1 MNLAAFINGIA
12 VGGVAALLAVGISQ
26 IFTTS
31 GVLNFAH
38 AGFAMLAAYLYAW
51 LTVSEGWAVGWAA
64 LATVIAVSLLGTLA
78 EWLVLRRLA
87 EAPFITKVIVTL
99 GLYVFMQGVTLQLFG
114 FDPKK
119 APLLF
124 HGGVSIG
131 TTVAANQ
138 QLAILGAGLALMAG
152 LALFLRGTRLGLATR
167 SCAQDRATAALI
179 GIPTRAVSS
188 VNWTIGAFMAAVA
201 GVLIAP
207 LAVFT
212 VDSFSI
218 YLVTGIGAALFGGLT
233 GLTGAFL
240 GGLVLG
246 VAQNWAIA
254 ESSQPGIWAL
264 AIFVAIAS
272 LLLLRRRWPKELL
285 ASATVSGGER
295 RARGNTWI
303 AARVLFAAGWG
314 LLLFNAVRVNFWAY
328 TASLVLFYVLVA
340 LSIVVAGGWT
350 GQLSLGQGALV
361 GTGVFTMLA
370 LRNDHG
376 LAFFPALAITLAVG
390 VGAGLLFGALSLRLA
405 STQVAIATLALSLVA
420 SEWLFTKGLKAS
432 EFMPVPSFLASD
444 RKLFAGLAVAV
455 AATCLLL
462 LRLQRS
468 QWGLAFLAT
477 RDAPDMAAHFGV
489 AVRAARLW
497 AFAISG
503 GIAALAG
510 VGYGLLISVV
520 PPYAVGVPMS
530 INVLV
535 FTVVGG
541 LGSLIGPFIGPLL
554 FIAGPQIVKSSQTS
568 ASALPQLLGGGMVVL
583 VLLARPDGLGSF
595 LRRPAASP
603 SAAPAELETA
613 AGTVP
618 AAAADRLS
626 GRPVNTRLRRV
637 AVTTNGHRPVSAL
650 VLEEGG
656 AR

>member
-51 LTVSEGWAVGWAA
+51 LTVSEHWSVGWAA
-64 LATVIAVSLLGTLA
+64 AATVVAVSLLGTLA

-124 HGGVSIG
+124 HGGISIG
-131 TTVAANQ
+131 NTVAANQ
-138 QLAILGAGLALMAG
+138 QIAILGAGLALMAG

-167 SCAQDRATAALI
+167 SCAQDRATAGLI
-179 GIPTRAVSS
+179 GIPIRAVSS

-233 GLTGAFL
+233 GLTGAFV

-295 RARGNTWI
+295 RSTGRTWI
-303 AARVLFAAGWG
+303 VARLLFAAGWG

-361 GTGVFTMLA
+361 GVGVFTMLS

-376 LAFFPALAITLAVG
+376 LAFFPALALTLAVG
-390 VGAGLLFGALSLRLA
+390 VAAGLLFGALSLRLA

-455 AATCLLL
+455 AACCLLL
-462 LRLQRS
+462 LRLQRG

-568 ASALPQLLGGGMVVL
+568 ATALPQLLGGAMVVL
-583 VLLARPDGLGSF
+583 VLLARPEGLGTF
-595 LRRPAASP
+595 LRRPARVPSEAQAAS
-603 SAAPAELETA
+603 AVAVT
-613 AGTVP
+613 
-618 AAAADRLS
+618 RLS
-626 GRPVNTRLRRV
+626 GRPVSTRLRRV
-637 AVTTNGHRPVSAL
+637 AVSSNGHRPVSAL

>member
-1 MNLAAFINGIA
+1 MTVAAFINGIA

-38 AGFAMLAAYLYAW
+38 AGFAMVAAYLYAW
-51 LTVSEGWAVGWAA
+51 LATTQSWSVGWAA
-64 LATVIAVSLLGTLA
+64 LVTVIAVSLLGTLA

-87 EAPFITKVIVTL
+87 DAPFTTKVIVTL
-99 GLYVFMQGVTLQLFG
+99 GLYVFMQGMTLQVFG

-119 APLLF
+119 APLLV

-131 TTVAANQ
+131 ATVAAYQ
-138 QLAILGAGLALMAG
+138 QLAILAAGLALMAG
-152 LALFLRGTRLGLATR
+152 LGLFLRGTRLGLATR
-167 SCAQDRATAALI
+167 SCAQDRSVAALI

-233 GLTGAFL
+233 GLTGAFV

-264 AIFVAIAS
+264 AIFVTIAA

-285 ASATVSGGER
+285 AAATVSTAG
-295 RARGNTWI
+295 RAPSVLTSRI
-303 AARVLFAAGWG
+303 ARVAFVAGWG
-314 LLLFNAVRVNFWAY
+314 LLLANALRVNFWAY

-376 LAFFPALAITLAVG
+376 LAFFPALALTVAVG
-390 VGAGLLFGALSLRLA
+390 VAAGLVFGGLSLRLA

-444 RKLFAGLAVAV
+444 RKLFAGMALAVA
-455 AATCLLL
+455 ACWALLW
-462 LRLQRS
+462 RLGRS

-497 AFAISG
+497 AFALSG

-541 LGSLIGPFIGPLL
+541 LGSLVGPFIGPLL

-568 ASALPQLLGGGMVVL
+568 ASALPQLLGGAMVVL
-583 VLLARPDGLGSF
+583 VLLARPEGLGSF
-595 LRRPAASP
+595 LRRPAPVAGL
-603 SAAPAELETA
+603 APGVE
-613 AGTVP
+613 P
-618 AAAADRLS
+618 APEREVVLSRLS
-626 GRPVNTRLRRV
+626 GRGATSRLARL
-637 AVTTNGHRPVSAL
+637 AAATNGHRPVPTL

-656 AR
+656 SR

>member
-1 MNLAAFINGIA
+1 AEARSVVLVLRPPRPHPPRRPGCGLGDRPTQGGPRPVGPQREERVRVLLMTVAAFINGIA

-38 AGFAMLAAYLYAW
+38 AGFAMVAAYLYAW
-51 LTVSEGWAVGWAA
+51 LAATEHWPVGWAA
-64 LATVIAVSLLGTLA
+64 LATVVIVSLLGTLA

-87 EAPFITKVIVTL
+87 DAPFIAKVIVTL
-99 GLYVFMQGVTLQLFG
+99 GLYVFMQGATLQLFG

-131 TTVAANQ
+131 ATVAAYQ

-152 LALFLRGTRLGLATR
+152 LALFLRATRLGLATR
-167 SCAQDRATAALI
+167 SCAQDRATAGLI

-240 GGLVLG
+240 GGLALG

-264 AIFVAIAS
+264 AIFVTIAA

-285 ASATVSGGER
+285 AAAAVSSAG
-295 RARGNTWI
+295 RAPSVLTSRL
-303 AARVLFAAGWG
+303 ARVAFVAGWG
-314 LLLFNAVRVNFWAY
+314 LLLA
-328 TASLVLFYVLVA
+328 
-340 LSIVVAGGWT
+340 
-350 GQLSLGQGALV
+350 
-361 GTGVFTMLA
+361 
-370 LRNDHG
+370 
-376 LAFFPALAITLAVG
+376 
-390 VGAGLLFGALSLRLA
+390 
-405 STQVAIATLALSLVA
+405 
-420 SEWLFTKGLKAS
+420 KGLRAS

-444 RKLFAGLAVAV
+444 RKLFAGMALAVA
-455 AATCLLL
+455 ACFALLW
-462 LRLQRS
+462 RLQHS

-489 AVRAARLW
+489 AVRTARLW
-497 AFAISG
+497 AFALSG

-510 VGYGLLISVV
+510 VGYGLPISVV
-520 PPYAVGVPMS
+520 PPYA
-530 INVLV
+530 L
-535 FTVVGG
+535 
-541 LGSLIGPFIGPLL
+541 
-554 FIAGPQIVKSSQTS
+554 
-568 ASALPQLLGGGMVVL
+568 
-583 VLLARPDGLGSF
+583 
-595 LRRPAASP
+595 
-603 SAAPAELETA
+603 
-613 AGTVP
+613 
-618 AAAADRLS
+618 
-626 GRPVNTRLRRV
+626 
-637 AVTTNGHRPVSAL
+637 
-650 VLEEGG
+650 
-656 AR
+656 

>member
-1 MNLAAFINGIA
+1 MNTAAFINGIA

-51 LTVSEGWAVGWAA
+51 LAVTQEWPVAWAA
-64 LATVIAVSLLGTLA
+64 LMTVVVVSGLGTLA
-78 EWLVLRRLA
+78 EFLVLRRLA

-114 FDPKK
+114 FEPKT
-119 APLLF
+119 APLLLK
-124 HGGVSIG
+124 GGISIG
-131 TTVAANQ
+131 DTVAAYQ
-138 QLAILGAGLALMAG
+138 QIAILAVGLVLMGG
-152 LALFLRGTRLGLATR
+152 LALFLRATRLGLATR
-167 SCAQDRATAALI
+167 SCAQDRATAGLI
-179 GIPTRAVSS
+179 GIPTRVVSS

-233 GLTGAFL
+233 GLTGAFA
-240 GGLVLG
+240 GGLILG

-285 ASATVSGGER
+285 APATVSGGTAR
-295 RARGNTWI
+295 RAGGSGWI
-303 AARVLFAAGWG
+303 LARLAFAVGWG
-314 LLLFNAVRVNFWAY
+314 LLLFNALRVNFWAY

-340 LSIVVAGGWT
+340 LSLVVAGGWT

-361 GTGVFTMLA
+361 GTGVFTMLE

-376 LAFFPALAITLAVG
+376 FDFFPALAVTLLVG
-390 VGAGLLFGALSLRLA
+390 VAAGLVFGALSLRLA
-405 STQVAIATLALSLVA
+405 STQVAIATLAMSLVA
-420 SEWLFTKGLKAS
+420 SEWLFTKGLRAS

-444 RKLFAGLAVAV
+444 RKLFAGMAVAV
-455 AATCLLL
+455 AAAFALLW
-462 LRLQRS
+462 RLQHS

-489 AVRAARLW
+489 GVRAARLW
-497 AFAISG
+497 AFALSG

-541 LGSLIGPFIGPLL
+541 LGSLVGPFIGPLL
-554 FIAGPQIVKSSQTS
+554 FIAGPQSVKSSQTA

-583 VLLARPDGLGSF
+583 VLLARPEGLGSF
-595 LRRPAASP
+595 LRRPAAA
-603 SAAPAELETA
+603 AAPVPSRRATA
-613 AGTVP
+613 PAGQRL
-618 AAAADRLS
+618 RLS
-626 GRPVNTRLRRV
+626 GQAVSSRLRR
-637 AVTTNGHRPVSAL
+637 AAATTTNGHRPVPTTL

-656 AR
+656 TR

>member
-1 MNLAAFINGIA
+1 MTVAAFINGIA

-38 AGFAMLAAYLYAW
+38 AGFAMVAAYLYSW
-51 LTVSEGWAVGWAA
+51 LATARSWPVGWAA
-64 LATVIAVSLLGTLA
+64 LVTIVVVTLLGTLA
-78 EWLVLRRLA
+78 EFLVLRRLA
-87 EAPFITKVIVTL
+87 DAPFITKVIVTL
-99 GLYVFMQGVTLQLFG
+99 GLYVFMQGMTLQLFG
-114 FDPKK
+114 FEPKK

-131 TTVAANQ
+131 STVAAWQ

-152 LALFLRGTRLGLATR
+152 LGLFLRATRLGLATR
-167 SCAQDRATAALI
+167 SCAQDRAVAALI
-179 GIPTRAVSS
+179 GIPTRVVSS

-240 GGLVLG
+240 GGLALG

-264 AIFVAIAS
+264 AIFVTIAA

-285 ASATVSGGER
+285 AAAAVSSAG
-295 RARGNTWI
+295 RAPSVLTSRI
-303 AARVLFAAGWG
+303 ARVAFVAGWG
-314 LLLFNAVRVNFWAY
+314 LLLANALRVNFWAY

-370 LRNDHG
+370 LRSDHHM
-376 LAFFPALAITLAVG
+376 AFFPALALTVAVG
-390 VGAGLLFGALSLRLA
+390 VAAGLVFGGLSLRLA

-420 SEWLFTKGLKAS
+420 SEWLFTKGLRAS

-444 RKLFAGLAVAV
+444 RKLFAGMAVAV
-455 AATCLLL
+455 AACFALLW
-462 LRLQRS
+462 RLQRS

-497 AFAISG
+497 AFALSG

-541 LGSLIGPFIGPLL
+541 LGSLVGPFIGPLL

-568 ASALPQLLGGGMVVL
+568 ASALPQLLGGAMVVL
-583 VLLARPDGLGSF
+583 VLLARPEGLGSF
-595 LRRPAASP
+595 LCRPAG
-603 SAAPAELETA
+603 AARPAPEPEPEREVVLT
-613 AGTVP
+613 
-618 AAAADRLS
+618 RLS
-626 GRPVNTRLRRV
+626 GRAAANRLARLAV
-637 AVTTNGHRPVSAL
+637 ATNGHRPVPTL

-656 AR
+656 SR